1 MVIIFTVD
9 RLSLLYKFYVKY
21 LFIILT
27 CSTFQSCGIYSFTGA
42 SIDPNVKTYTIHT
55 ISNQAPIVV
64 PSLSNTL
71 TESLRQE
78 LNTNTNLNQLENSG
92 DLEFAGTITNY
103 QVTPVAPQA
112 NEISAVNRLSI
123 TLNVEFINHQNEK
136 QSWTSAFTRYADYS
150 SGIDLSTVQEQLLK
164 EISDQLVEDIFN
176 KAVVNW

>member
-1 MVIIFTVD
+1 MRYFCLLAIW
-9 RLSLLYKFYVKY
+9 LSF
-21 LFIILT
+21 
-27 CSTFQSCGIYSFTGA
+27 SSCGIYSFTGA
-42 SIDPNVKTYTIHT
+42 SIDPNVKTFTIHT
-55 ISNQAPIVV
+55 ISNQAPIVI

-78 LNTNTNLNQLENSG
+78 LNTNTNLNQLESGG
-92 DLEFAGTITNY
+92 DLEFAATITNY

-136 QSWTSAFTRYADYS
+136 QSWTSSFTRYADYS
-150 SGIDLSTVQEQLLK
+150 SGIDLSTVQEQLIK
-164 EISDQLVEDIFN
+164 EISNQLVEDIFN